1 MWTNRGK
8 QRMFEEFFEAS
19 SVATDFRLQ
28 LASAT
33 VPEGNSTWGSNVSST
48 SQVVLVS
55 ALEVGTS
62 GLLVPRSTTT
72 TSGFDVSSW
81 IQISPASAA
90 RAVLKTEGDV
100 YQYSGT
106 ITGAKYVL
114 LTEFANT
121 PAGTF
126 DASGAEIYAWWDIG
140 DETNIT
146 AGNTLTITN
155 LSLQA
160 N

>member
-19 SVATDFRLQ
+19 SVANDFRLQ
-28 LASAT
+28 LAAST
-33 VPEGNSTWGSNVSST
+33 VPDGNSEWGANVSST
-48 SQVVLVS
+48 SQVSLVS
-55 ALEVGTS
+55 ALSVGTS
-62 GLLVPRSTTT
+62 GLLVPRSTTS

-81 IQISPASAA
+81 LQITPAASAA
-90 RAVLKTEGDV
+90 RAVLQTAGDV

-106 ITGAKYVL
+106 ITGARYVM
-114 LTEFANT
+114 LTESVS
-121 PAGTF
+121 AGF
-126 DASGAEIYAWWDIG
+126 NPSGAEIYAWWDI
-140 DETNIT
+140 ENQTNISE
-146 AGNTLTITN
+146 GNTLTITN

>member
-19 SVATDFRLQ
+19 SVANDFRLQ
-28 LASAT
+28 LAAST
-33 VPEGNSTWGSNVSST
+33 VPTGGAVVWGSDVSST
-48 SQVVLVS
+48 SQVSLVS

-62 GLLVPRSTTT
+62 GLSVPRSTTS

-81 IQISPASAA
+81 LQIAPASAS
-90 RAVLKTEGDV
+90 RAVLQTAGDV

-106 ITGAKYVL
+106 ISNARYVL
-114 LTEFANT
+114 LTESVS
-121 PAGTF
+121 AGF
-126 DASGAEIYAWWDIG
+126 NASAAEIYAWWDI
-140 DETNIT
+140 ENQTNISE
-146 AGNTLTITN
+146 GNTLTITN